1 MSASLSLFDKEHAA
15 REKYIYFVC
24 GVASALVAYIGKD
37 YTPSHPWTD
46 YDKFTIST
54 LVCLI
59 VAFLFGIG
67 RILTYIQGISIN
79 KDVLA
84 AQEETGNF
92 VNALTYRLENKD
104 KGMLI
109 SINKKNGKPYSTE
122 EIQARIAELT
132 ALSETD
138 SARMNRW
145 FNFSQVLFVICHAF
159 LILGFVLMI
168 CAKLAA

>member
-15 REKYIYFVC
+15 REKYIYFIC

-37 YTPSHPWTD
+37 FTPNCPWTI

-54 LVCLI
+54 LVCFT

-67 RILTYIQGISIN
+67 RILSYIQGISIN
-79 KDVLA
+79 KDVLT

-104 KGMLI
+104 NGMPI

-122 EIQARIAELT
+122 EIQARIFG
-132 ALSETD
+132 SSD
-138 SARMNRW
+138 SCEQERY
-145 FNFSQVLFVICHAF
+145 S
-159 LILGFVLMI
+159 
-168 CAKLAA
+168 